1 MTRLVIKVNPY
12 NPPFKPAP
20 EPGVYWLAK
29 EHVGDRLHDS
39 HVMARRLA
47 MFRSSQSV
55 LSDCGLGHLAKA
67 EERKTHFIPN
77 NEFLADLSRDGVKAA
92 RRYLKNRGAI

>member
-1 MTRLVIKVNPY
+1 MTGLVIKVNPY
-12 NPPFKPAP
+12 NPPFKPSP
-20 EPGVYWLAK
+20 EPGVYWLDK

-47 MFRSSQSV
+47 TFRSAHSV
-55 LSDCGLGHLAKA
+55 LSDCGLPHLAKDSGQ
-67 EERKTHFIPN
+67 RTHFIPN
-77 NEFLADLSRDGVKAA
+77 SEFLADLSRDGVKAA